1 MDERNDYNS
10 LIDEKIITGR
20 INWQPMREIRNDTI
34 SNDILNEKLNLIIR
48 RLNSIE
54 EKMKPCELYG
64 EDEMLEDLSNRL
76 ASFDYKPQETYTLG
90 VDTYKK
96 CKACGGQGIIV
107 LNYRDSHSE
116 GAISLCGYCEGSGI
130 IKTKNK

>member
-10 LIDEKIITGR
+10 LIDEKIITGG

-54 EKMKPCELYG
+54 EKIKEFQ
-64 EDEMLEDLSNRL
+64 DEVE
-76 ASFDYKPQETYTLG
+76 AYDYEYQT
-90 VDTYKK
+90 DAYKK
-96 CKACGGQGIIV
+96 CKACGGQGIII

-116 GAISLCGYCEGSGI
+116 GAISLCGYCEGSGA
-130 IKTKNK
+130 IKV